1 MTIRCYITPIFA
13 LTLLSALS
21 ERILAQEIRPDF
33 SIGTP
38 LPEGLFNPTAP
49 DVSAMMRYGGRIG
62 TSFYTGA
69 AHLSIPVFDYENADI
84 SLPISLEYDCN
95 GYKPGV
101 TASTLGYGWH
111 LSVGGAITRERS
123 GKESTDPGILVM
135 PMRSKTLSIWLSSQT
150 LAPEPSDT

>member
-1 MTIRCYITPIFA
+1 MTIRRYITPIFA
-13 LTLLSALS
+13 LTLLPALS

-69 AHLSIPVFDYENADI
+69 AHLSIPV
-84 SLPISLEYDCN
+84 
-95 GYKPGV
+95 
-101 TASTLGYGWH
+101 
-111 LSVGGAITRERS
+111 
-123 GKESTDPGILVM
+123 
-135 PMRSKTLSIWLSSQT
+135 
-150 LAPEPSDT
+150 